1 MLRKWFKRKEKL
13 FIVKIY
19 QYDNKC
25 IVDMIVSEKNKKL
38 AIQKALK
45 LSLYNP
51 SDKMIFIVNR
61 M

>member
-25 IVDMIVSEKNKKL
+25 IVDMMVSEKSKKL
-38 AIQKALK
+38 AIQKALN

-51 SDKMIFIVNR
+51 SDKMIFIVDR
-61 M
+61 I